1 MIEGGWWPSQT
12 ARRRHWL
19 ALALGQELPPT
30 PKGYPCKIRELE
42 VARTFERIRKKIREI
57 IEYWLFTFRANK
69 KKDGDTIRLRKA
81 LCAVNLFIR
90 KLFFNEL
97 ISPSSRLDP
106 SGTYSDV
113 FSANSAW
120 GLNSILTLHA
130 GLELELNRA

>member
-1 MIEGGWWPSQT
+1 VGG
-12 ARRRHWL
+12 
-19 ALALGQELPPT
+19 
-30 PKGYPCKIRELE
+30 CKIRKLE

-97 ISPSSRLDP
+97 ISQSSRSDP
-106 SGTYSDV
+106 SGAYSHI
-113 FSANSAW
+113 FGANSAR
-120 GLNSILTLHA
+120 GLNSILTLRA
-130 GLELELNRA
+130 GLELELDRA